1 MKTLTH
7 RSDQIRFVVIF
18 SFLNINS
25 CINLSNCIIARMP
38 GQQEGAVYM
47 WTLSNVVLVM
57 IYCLRLVNNTDDKEL
72 RKKEEKS
79 HTKLQYWSEK
89 N

>member
-1 MKTLTH
+1 
-7 RSDQIRFVVIF
+7 
-18 SFLNINS
+18 
-25 CINLSNCIIARMP
+25 MP

-57 IYCLRLVNNTDDKEL
+57 IYCLRLVNNTGDKEL
-72 RKKEEKS
+72 RKKEEQS